1 MQLRNQRFYL
11 LSVFFTRLRH
21 ERDLMVNLK
30 HEEERLSKEIELEE
44 NDMKQ
49 LVDVMAIIEK

>member
-1 MQLRNQRFYL
+1 
-11 LSVFFTRLRH
+11 
-21 ERDLMVNLK
+21 MVNLK